1 MKLAEAL
8 LQRSDMRE
16 KLNQIEYRIT
26 MNSKVQ
32 EDMEPGED
40 PNKLIKEFIET
51 NSQMTALVQRINKT
65 NQYTMLNDDQSLSDA
80 IVLRESLKRQYSS
93 LLSIQAQASE
103 KDYRLTRTEIK
114 MTLAL
119 DLKNTQKLI
128 DNLAKEI
135 RLVDSSIQEKNW
147 LTELI

>member
-93 LLSIQAQASE
+93 LLSIQTQASE